1 MAKPIRIGIIGTG
14 IMGSGHVETLQK
26 LPEYQL
32 SCICDNRPEILK
44 KLQDEKKIPADL
56 PVFTDYRKMLDA
68 GLCDAVG
75 IAVPHPLHLEITEAA
90 FAHGLHV
97 LCEKPIT
104 VRVSE
109 SDRAIEVH
117 RKSGKLFV
125 TNFSMRT
132 TTVNQVI
139 KQWMDEGKL
148 GKIARVEFTCTEW
161 LRPQSYYDSQSWRGK
176 WIGEGGG
183 LLMNQAP
190 HNLDLLWWWFGDL
203 KSCTAKLEHRYH
215 KIETED
221 EVTATLYTKAG
232 FPIHFYAT
240 TAEFPGKDYLEIVGD
255 KGTLIRENGELKF
268 RKLSGSMFEAIEKGP
283 WPQTITVEETKVEFE
298 AKERGA
304 KIVWLDFAKCI
315 NGEKDHLLTPGDEGI
330 HAVEYANAMML
341 SHFRGCEVAFPVDR
355 AEFDALLKDLQE
367 KRKEL

>member
-14 IMGSGHVETLQK
+14 IMGSDHVATLQK

-32 SCICDNRPEILK
+32 TCICDIRPEILK
-44 KLQDEKKIPADL
+44 KLQAEQKIPATL
-56 PVFTDYRKMLDA
+56 PVYTDYKEMLDA

-104 VRVSE
+104 VRVSD
-109 SDRAIEVH
+109 SDRAIEAH
-117 RKSGKLFV
+117 RRSGKLFV

-139 KQWMDEGKL
+139 KQWMDEKRL

-161 LRPQSYYDSQSWRGK
+161 LRPQAYYDTQSWRGT
-176 WIGEGGG
+176 WNGEGGG

-203 KSCTAKLEHRYH
+203 KSCTAKLEHRFH

-221 EVTATLYTKAG
+221 EVTATLNTKAG

-255 KGTLIRENGELKF
+255 AGTLIRENGELKF
-268 RKLSGSMFEAIEKGP
+268 RKLSSSMFEAITNGP
-283 WPQTITVEETKVEFE
+283 WPQTIKYEDTKVEFE
-298 AKERGA
+298 PKERGA
-304 KIVWLDFAKCI
+304 KIVWIDFAKCI
-315 NGEKDHLLTPGDEGI
+315 NGEKEQLLTPGDEGI
-330 HAVEYANAMML
+330 HAVEYANAMTL
-341 SHFRGCEVAFPVDR
+341 SHFTKREIEFPVNR
-355 AEFDALLKDLQE
+355 QEFDTLLKELQE
-367 KRKEL
+367 KHRAL